1 MTDFKMNL
9 SMLAR
14 PDYRAPSAWSGHL
27 AFAGWVVEE
36 HRPSVMVE
44 LGTHWGLSFMAF
56 CQAVMANG
64 IDCRCFAVDTWQGDP
79 HAGVYGEE
87 VFSKV
92 SSYRASRYAGFS
104 ELLRMRFDDALEYFE
119 DGSVDLLHID
129 GMHTYEAVKHDFET
143 WLPKLSERAVVLLHD
158 TSVREREFGVWRY
171 WDELREK
178 YPSFEFTHSHGLG
191 VITLREDTLPALTG
205 LDEASVS
212 FVRRLFYR
220 LGEREEVDMEIAR
233 LNEALDHERGV
244 RRALVSMVGREPV
257 MGSDEW
263 STLRH
268 DIAHVSSVVHHDIA
282 QITSALHHDFAH
294 ISATLR
300 ADLAHITHVVQYAQE
315 ATVNALKP
323 PQLESE
329 APAAAEPEG
338 DPVAMQ
344 RDGDNEEHAPIATEE
359 MDDAPTAATAAGQDD
374 LDLGPSSAAVS
385 DDASIEPGSA
395 VQQDEESSPVG
406 SPAHEREPHA
416 RAGNNESGR
425 NAGSHALPG
434 STQGPQDRAAAKAE
448 TAPPSAD

>member
-14 PDYRAPSAWSGHL
+14 PDYRVPSAWSGHL
-27 AFAGWVVEE
+27 AFAGWLVEE
-36 HRPSVMVE
+36 HSPSLLVE
-44 LGTHWGLSFMAF
+44 LGTHRGLSFMAF

-79 HAGVYGEE
+79 HAGFYGEE
-87 VFSKV
+87 VFAEV

-104 ELLRMRFDDALEYFE
+104 ELLRMRFDDALDYFE
-119 DGSVDLLHID
+119 DCSVDLLHID

-178 YPSFEFTHSHGLG
+178 YPSFQFTHSHGLG
-191 VITLREDTLPALTG
+191 VVALREDTLPALTG

-212 FVRRLFYR
+212 FVRRLFDR

-244 RRALVSMVGREPV
+244 RRALISMVGREPV

-268 DIAHVSSVVHHDIA
+268 DIAHIG
-282 QITSALHHDFAH
+282 
-294 ISATLR
+294 ATLR
-300 ADLAHITHVVQYAQE
+300 ADLAYVSNVVLHAQE

-323 PQLESE
+323 PPLDSE
-329 APAAAEPEG
+329 APVAAEPE
-338 DPVAMQ
+338 DHSAALAAAVRRDEDNQQ
-344 RDGDNEEHAPIATEE
+344 RAPIAAED
-359 MDDAPTAATAAGQDD
+359 MDVAPTAATAAVQDD
-374 LDLGPSSAAVS
+374 ADPGQPSAAIR
-385 DDASIEPGSA
+385 DDPLAEPAAA
-395 VQQDEESSPVG
+395 VRQDEESAPVG
-406 SPAHEREPHA
+406 SPPPKCKPRT
-416 RAGNNESGR
+416 RTGKNDRGR
-425 NAGSHALPG
+425 NDGPHALPESTDG
-434 STQGPQDRAAAKAE
+434 SENQDAAPPE
-448 TAPPSAD
+448 APPSSTG

>member
-1 MTDFKMNL
+1 VTDFKMNL

-27 AFAGWVVEE
+27 AFSGWLVEE
-36 HRPSVMVE
+36 HRPSVLVE

-104 ELLRMRFDDALEYFE
+104 ELLRMRFEDALEYFE

-129 GMHTYEAVKHDFET
+129 GMHTYDAVKHDFET

-171 WDELREK
+171 WAELREK

-191 VITLREDTLPALTG
+191 VVALREDTLQALTG
-205 LDEASVS
+205 LDEASVP

-244 RRALVSMVGREPV
+244 RRALISMIGREPV

-263 STLRH
+263 STLRR
-268 DIAHVSSVVHHDIA
+268 DIAHIG
-282 QITSALHHDFAH
+282 T
-294 ISATLR
+294 TLR
-300 ADLAHITHVVQYAQE
+300 ADLAHIRNVVLHAQE
-315 ATVNALKP
+315 ATINALMP
-323 PQLESE
+323 PLLESD
-329 APAAAEPEG
+329 APAASEPED
-338 DPVAMQ
+338 DPGALAVAI
-344 RDGDNEEHAPIATEE
+344 RHDEDNQQLAPIAAE
-359 MDDAPTAATAAGQDD
+359 DVDAAPTATTAAGQDD
-374 LDLGPSSAAVS
+374 EGLGQSCAAVR
-385 DDASIEPGSA
+385 DDANAEPAAA
-395 VQQDEESSPVG
+395 VQQDEESASVG
-406 SPAHEREPHA
+406 APPQKRKPRTHA
-416 RAGNNESGR
+416 GKKDSAR
-425 NAGSHALPG
+425 NDRPNALPEDTEG
-434 STQGPQDRAAAKAE
+434 QQE
-448 TAPPSAD
+448 QAPKQPEGAPSGAP